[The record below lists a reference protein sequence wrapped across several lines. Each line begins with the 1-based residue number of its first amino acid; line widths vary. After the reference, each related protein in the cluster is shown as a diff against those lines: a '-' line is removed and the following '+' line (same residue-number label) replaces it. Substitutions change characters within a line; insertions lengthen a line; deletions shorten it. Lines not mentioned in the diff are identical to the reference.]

1 LTEKKSSR
9 IVKKKKELKKMSL
22 FDIQKGTFWL
32 REKNQNSKNS
42 KKTKELNVTFRY
54 SKSDI

>member
-1 LTEKKSSR
+1 
-9 IVKKKKELKKMSL
+9 MSL